1 MFFSFV
7 FSFSLCKEVFVVPVI
22 LCDAM
27 SHERERENIGTL
39 QYYFSCT
46 ICRSMKNLLIVCPRL
61 FCMQDKNWGG
71 NVAGEFRN
79 RCFLSRIHDQRLE
92 RLPRR
97 LALTHKL
104 NAIYS
109 QFIRAIHRIVF
120 RAILADVD
128 FSRGGGKNIPRRCST
143 FTLPSSPL
151 LLFTGENFLPRNKFD
166 CRFEATLGLAK

>member
-22 LCDAM
+22 LLTMQCRFY
-27 SHERERENIGTL
+27 ERERENIGTL

-143 FTLPSSPL
+143 FALPSSPL
-151 LLFTGENFLPRNKFD
+151 LLFIVGKTSCHGINSIVVFKRH
-166 CRFEATLGLAK
+166 